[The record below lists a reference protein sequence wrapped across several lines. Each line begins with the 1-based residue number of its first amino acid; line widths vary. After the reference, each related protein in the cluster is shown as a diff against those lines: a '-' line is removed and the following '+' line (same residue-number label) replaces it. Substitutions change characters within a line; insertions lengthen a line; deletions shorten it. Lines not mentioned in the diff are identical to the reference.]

1 MMEGNSKSG
10 GCVLGVT
17 NLDHSL
23 QSPNLTAR
31 SHYSFTNSSVL
42 RVVAW

>member
-31 SHYSFTNSSVL
+31 AKTHSTPGL
-42 RVVAW
+42 KKI